1 MMMMMIYFL
10 QYLMHM
16 DFVHDDWVVMVER
29 TKLAMMES
37 LPMAMQQKKFGT
49 WMRHS
54 ALCECIMESKQRC
67 TPCTERGVVK
77 PGKPLYMYM
86 YVRHWSLSE
95 ANIMLHVHVCVRPFM
110 HMLFYKRKCQACR
123 KCDNDVFSISI
134 YIELIMYFAYEF
146 LYSFYNVS

>member
-1 MMMMMIYFL
+1 MMMIMMMIYFL

-54 ALCECIMESKQRC
+54 ALCECIMELKQRC
-67 TPCTERGVVK
+67 TPCTECGVVK

-95 ANIMLHVHVCVRPFM
+95 ANIMLHVHVCLHV
-110 HMLFYKRKCQACR
+110 HSCACYFT
-123 KCDNDVFSISI
+123 KGSVKLVGNV
-134 YIELIMYFAYEF
+134 IMMF
-146 LYSFYNVS
+146 LVYQFILN

>member
-1 MMMMMIYFL
+1 MMMMMMMMMMIYFL

-54 ALCECIMESKQRC
+54 AMCECIMESKQRC

-95 ANIMLHVHVCVRPFM
+95 ANIMLHVHVCLHV
-110 HMLFYKRKCQACR
+110 HSWACYFT
-123 KCDNDVFSISI
+123 KGSVKLVGNV
-134 YIELIMYFAYEF
+134 IMMF
-146 LYSFYNVS
+146 LVYQFILN